1 MRIYYVF
8 DIRSEYVDLY
18 KETPNS
24 LYNVLHQLYYMRKKD
39 LEYGFNMF
47 KQLANRIDK
56 DEVDKNIFLKLHNV
70 IDLLNVDWDYINIQS
85 NRSIKLEAINM
96 WNNDLTIGTYDI
108 ANILNMTPQS
118 VIHYLHE
125 GNSECLCDF
134 SKKEQYRR
142 KQQRIH
148 RIRLSTISSKSRYEK
163 KHNSNK

>member
-56 DEVDKNIFLKLHNV
+56 DEVDKNIFLKLHNKMTYVKKKDNHIINNLYKDEVSILTIKNAYIYVTTNNNYTSFFNV
-70 IDLLNVDWDYINIQS
+70 IDSLGDEYF
-85 NRSIKLEAINM
+85 A
-96 WNNDLTIGTYDI
+96 
-108 ANILNMTPQS
+108 
-118 VIHYLHE
+118 
-125 GNSECLCDF
+125 CDF
-134 SKKEQYRR
+134 
-142 KQQRIH
+142 
-148 RIRLSTISSKSRYEK
+148 EK
-163 KHNSNK
+163 LDYFWLNDIKMLV

>member
-56 DEVDKNIFLKLHNV
+56 EEVDKNIFLKLHNKMTYV
-70 IDLLNVDWDYINIQS
+70 KKGDNHIINNLYKDEVSALKVKYSYILINTNKS
-85 NRSIKLEAINM
+85 YTDFFNTLALDNRNYFVCDFI
-96 WNNDLTIGTYDI
+96 NNDYFFLS
-108 ANILNMTPQS
+108 NIKIL
-118 VIHYLHE
+118 V
-125 GNSECLCDF
+125 
-134 SKKEQYRR
+134 
-142 KQQRIH
+142 
-148 RIRLSTISSKSRYEK
+148 
-163 KHNSNK
+163 

>member
-56 DEVDKNIFLKLHNV
+56 DELDKNIFLKLHNKMTYV
-70 IDLLNVDWDYINIQS
+70 KKGDNHIINNLYKSKFGIDIKTLNIN
-85 NRSIKLEAINM
+85 SIKHSI
-96 WNNDLTIGTYDI
+96 
-108 ANILNMTPQS
+108 
-118 VIHYLHE
+118 
-125 GNSECLCDF
+125 
-134 SKKEQYRR
+134 
-142 KQQRIH
+142 
-148 RIRLSTISSKSRYEK
+148 
-163 KHNSNK
+163 

>member
-56 DEVDKNIFLKLHNV
+56 EELDKNIFLKLHNKMTYV
-70 IDLLNVDWDYINIQS
+70 KKGDNHIINNLYKDEVSVLKVKYSYILINTNKS
-85 NRSIKLEAINM
+85 YTDFFNTLALDNRNYFVCDFI
-96 WNNDLTIGTYDI
+96 NNDYFFLS
-108 ANILNMTPQS
+108 NIKIL
-118 VIHYLHE
+118 V
-125 GNSECLCDF
+125 
-134 SKKEQYRR
+134 
-142 KQQRIH
+142 
-148 RIRLSTISSKSRYEK
+148 
-163 KHNSNK
+163 

>member
-56 DEVDKNIFLKLHNV
+56 DEVDKNIFLKLHNKMTYV
-70 IDLLNVDWDYINIQS
+70 KKKDNHIINNLYKDEVSALKVKYSYILINTNKSYTDFFNVLALD
-85 NRSIKLEAINM
+85 NRNYFVCDFI
-96 WNNDLTIGTYDI
+96 NNDY
-108 ANILNMTPQS
+108 
-118 VIHYLHE
+118 
-125 GNSECLCDF
+125 F
-134 SKKEQYRR
+134 F
-142 KQQRIH
+142 
-148 RIRLSTISSKSRYEK
+148 LSTIKILV
-163 KHNSNK
+163 

>member
-56 DEVDKNIFLKLHNV
+56 DEVDKNIFLKLHNKMTYV
-70 IDLLNVDWDYINIQS
+70 KKKDNHIINNLYKDEVSALKVKYSYILINTNKSYTDFFNVLALD
-85 NRSIKLEAINM
+85 NRNYFVCDFI
-96 WNNDLTIGTYDI
+96 NNDYFFLSNIKILVLYQATY
-108 ANILNMTPQS
+108 
-118 VIHYLHE
+118 
-125 GNSECLCDF
+125 
-134 SKKEQYRR
+134 
-142 KQQRIH
+142 
-148 RIRLSTISSKSRYEK
+148 
-163 KHNSNK
+163 

>member
-56 DEVDKNIFLKLHNV
+56 DEVDKNIFLKLHNKMTYV
-70 IDLLNVDWDYINIQS
+70 KRGDNHIINNLYKDEVSALKVKYSYILINTNKS
-85 NRSIKLEAINM
+85 YTDFFNTLALDNRNYFVCDFI
-96 WNNDLTIGTYDI
+96 NNDYFFLS
-108 ANILNMTPQS
+108 NIKIL
-118 VIHYLHE
+118 E
-125 GNSECLCDF
+125 
-134 SKKEQYRR
+134 
-142 KQQRIH
+142 
-148 RIRLSTISSKSRYEK
+148 
-163 KHNSNK
+163 

>member
-56 DEVDKNIFLKLHNV
+56 DEVDKNIFLKLHNKMTYV
-70 IDLLNVDWDYINIQS
+70 KKKDNHIINNLYKDEVSALKVKYSYIIINTNKSYTDFFNVLALD
-85 NRSIKLEAINM
+85 NRNYFVCDFI
-96 WNNDLTIGTYDI
+96 NNDYFFLS
-108 ANILNMTPQS
+108 NIKIL
-118 VIHYLHE
+118 V
-125 GNSECLCDF
+125 
-134 SKKEQYRR
+134 
-142 KQQRIH
+142 
-148 RIRLSTISSKSRYEK
+148 
-163 KHNSNK
+163 

>member
-56 DEVDKNIFLKLHNV
+56 DEVDKNIFLKLHNKMTYV
-70 IDLLNVDWDYINIQS
+70 KKGDNHIINNLYKDEVSALKVKYSYILINTNKSYTDFFNTLALDNRNYFVCDFINNDYFFLLN
-85 NRSIKLEAINM
+85 IK
-96 WNNDLTIGTYDI
+96 
-108 ANILNMTPQS
+108 IL
-118 VIHYLHE
+118 V
-125 GNSECLCDF
+125 
-134 SKKEQYRR
+134 
-142 KQQRIH
+142 
-148 RIRLSTISSKSRYEK
+148 
-163 KHNSNK
+163 

>member
-56 DEVDKNIFLKLHNV
+56 DEVDKNIFLKLHNKMTYV
-70 IDLLNVDWDYINIQS
+70 KKGDNHIINNLYKDEVSALKVKYSYILINTNKS
-85 NRSIKLEAINM
+85 YTDFFNTLALDNRNYFVCDFI
-96 WNNDLTIGTYDI
+96 NNDYFFLSKIK
-108 ANILNMTPQS
+108 IL
-118 VIHYLHE
+118 V
-125 GNSECLCDF
+125 
-134 SKKEQYRR
+134 
-142 KQQRIH
+142 
-148 RIRLSTISSKSRYEK
+148 
-163 KHNSNK
+163 

>member
-56 DEVDKNIFLKLHNV
+56 DEVDKNIFLKLHNKMTYV
-70 IDLLNVDWDYINIQS
+70 KKGDNHIINNLYKDEVSVLKVKYSYILINTNKS
-85 NRSIKLEAINM
+85 YTDFFNTLALDNRNYFVCDFI
-96 WNNDLTIGTYDI
+96 NNDYFFLS
-108 ANILNMTPQS
+108 NIKIL
-118 VIHYLHE
+118 V
-125 GNSECLCDF
+125 
-134 SKKEQYRR
+134 
-142 KQQRIH
+142 
-148 RIRLSTISSKSRYEK
+148 
-163 KHNSNK
+163 

>member
-56 DEVDKNIFLKLHNV
+56 DEVDKNIFLKLHNKMTYV
-70 IDLLNVDWDYINIQS
+70 KKKDNHIINNLYKDEVSALKVKYSYILINTNKS
-85 NRSIKLEAINM
+85 YTDFFNTLALDNRNYFVCDFI
-96 WNNDLTIGTYDI
+96 NNDYFFLS
-108 ANILNMTPQS
+108 NIKIL
-118 VIHYLHE
+118 V
-125 GNSECLCDF
+125 
-134 SKKEQYRR
+134 
-142 KQQRIH
+142 
-148 RIRLSTISSKSRYEK
+148 
-163 KHNSNK
+163 

>member
-56 DEVDKNIFLKLHNV
+56 DEVDKNIFLKLHNKMTYV
-70 IDLLNVDWDYINIQS
+70 KKKDNHIINNLYKDEVSALKVKYSYIIINTNKIYTDFFNVLALD
-85 NRSIKLEAINM
+85 NRNYFVCDFI
-96 WNNDLTIGTYDI
+96 NNDYFFLS
-108 ANILNMTPQS
+108 NIKIL
-118 VIHYLHE
+118 V
-125 GNSECLCDF
+125 
-134 SKKEQYRR
+134 
-142 KQQRIH
+142 
-148 RIRLSTISSKSRYEK
+148 
-163 KHNSNK
+163 

>member
-56 DEVDKNIFLKLHNV
+56 DEVDKSIFLKLHNKMTYV
-70 IDLLNVDWDYINIQS
+70 KKKDNHIINNLYKDEVSALKVKYSYILINTNKSYTDFFNVLALD
-85 NRSIKLEAINM
+85 NRNYFVCDFI
-96 WNNDLTIGTYDI
+96 NNDYFFLS
-108 ANILNMTPQS
+108 NIKIL
-118 VIHYLHE
+118 V
-125 GNSECLCDF
+125 
-134 SKKEQYRR
+134 
-142 KQQRIH
+142 
-148 RIRLSTISSKSRYEK
+148 
-163 KHNSNK
+163 

>member
-56 DEVDKNIFLKLHNV
+56 DEVDKNIFLKLHNKMTYV
-70 IDLLNVDWDYINIQS
+70 KKKDNHIINNLYKDEVSALKVKYSYRLINTNNSYTDFFNVLALD
-85 NRSIKLEAINM
+85 NRNYFVCDFI
-96 WNNDLTIGTYDI
+96 NNDYFFLS
-108 ANILNMTPQS
+108 NIKIL
-118 VIHYLHE
+118 V
-125 GNSECLCDF
+125 
-134 SKKEQYRR
+134 
-142 KQQRIH
+142 
-148 RIRLSTISSKSRYEK
+148 
-163 KHNSNK
+163 